1 VRGLNRLVKYGS
13 KYISF
18 EPEGNHTEGT
28 RTSWSSWGKSCMKY
42 VSWEQYRAQLHERRE
57 VAAQVWLDMNR
68 NRRMSI
74 WYALMA
80 WACTKAPREA
90 LVPLDVAIHYPAIQP
105 PQRVLDD
112 CLAALATHL
121 LKFAYPPR
129 VQDVDAIYQLACDY
143 AEAASRTQTC
153 RPLRQFIIYQILDYC
168 STEQRRSL
176 FRTFLTYNMPLS
188 SQTLLQF
195 AEKFTDEGEAL
206 IGLEILRSAVNAG
219 AEMSSYAV
227 QSSCVKILRT
237 RPEAGDW
244 IRMQSDLLSQILQM
258 GIKPN
263 TILWTCIMQNA
274 IDAGDYE
281 EAWRWYDMGVAD
293 GLKPSQITFSV
304 LLQMAKRGHAKDS
317 LDRIT
322 EEAAKEGVLPNDLW
336 LIFDVLHAIYLSE
349 RSKLVLGPE
358 RTFDAMLL
366 FYGQCCDLGPLRNM
380 GLRLE
385 AHLIDIERGH
395 DLPMPSSRVVGLM
408 LLGYLSQFGKHGD
421 PSVLV
426 PLYSRYRDLV
436 EANDPIIGPLG
447 STDYVSNAFVK
458 AFGMRSDG
466 LSHCTLVVKNM
477 LTRTTPV
484 LLASELSR
492 NVNPDQTGKPTVQ
505 TWNILLSSYIRH
517 RRTEAAEKIVSMMQT
532 RDIKPDACTWNNVI
546 AGYVKTQDVENVV
559 FASRKMRDTGVEYNE
574 FTIQALRR
582 LVDKTRYLKA
592 MEREPSTEEKPG
604 ISNSSDA
611 VGQEDVEVVDPKTM
625 ARSDTEMSDERG
637 SSLAIKNSSS
647 MRLGA
652 NANWQEHEMAQNDT
666 RTNQIKASPM
676 SPLEY
681 SWTSDDPN
689 PTLVLPERLRCSS
702 LYDSLPT
709 TEDPGAALELSAK
722 LGTPSTSNR
731 SIHPRE
737 ERAGTSSETTSAA
750 MVAKG
755 APKAIAPQTKP
766 RKQST
771 RPTFRRLDVPI
782 LVHHPNGPGWTPK
795 ERRLRK
801 AQERQALRE
810 SRAQRKARRLG
821 VDDACGDA
829 VEWVNGAGW
838 YEWKAES
845 EHQEGDW
852 FNYVKA

>member
-1 VRGLNRLVKYGS
+1 MRGLNRLVKIGS
-13 KYISF
+13 EFISLG
-18 EPEGNHTEGT
+18 PEDNHVEGT
-28 RTSWSSWGKSCMKY
+28 RTSWSSWGKSRMKY
-42 VSWEQYRAQLHERRE
+42 VSWEQYRAQLPERRQ

-68 NRRMSI
+68 NQRMSI
-74 WYALMA
+74 WYALMTR
-80 WACTKAPREA
+80 ACTKAPREA

-105 PQRVLDD
+105 PQWVLDD

-153 RPLRQFIIYQILDYC
+153 RPLRQFIIYQILDHC

-176 FRTFLTYNMPLS
+176 FRTFLMYNMPLS

-195 AEKFTDEGEAL
+195 AAKFTDEGEAL

-219 AEMSSYAV
+219 ADISSYAV

-263 TILWTCIMQNA
+263 VILWTCIMHNA

-304 LLQMAKRGHAKDS
+304 LLRMAKHGHAQGS

-322 EEAAKEGVLPNDLW
+322 EEATKEGVLSNDLW

-358 RTFDAMLL
+358 RTFDAMLC
-366 FYGQCCDLGPLRNM
+366 FYGQCCDLGPLRNL

-477 LTRTTPV
+477 LTRTAPA

-492 NVNPDQTGKPTVQ
+492 NVNPGQTGKPTVQ

-517 RRTEAAEKIVSMMQT
+517 RRTEAAEKIVSMMQA

-559 FASRKMRDTGVEYNE
+559 FASRKMRDTGIEYNE

-582 LVDKTRYLKA
+582 LIDKTRYLKA
-592 MEREPSTEEKPG
+592 MEREPSAEEEPG
-604 ISNSSDA
+604 ISNSPDA
-611 VGQEDVEVVDPKTM
+611 VGQGDVEVVDPTTM
-625 ARSDTEMSDERG
+625 ARSDTWMSEDRV
-637 SSLAIKNSSS
+637 SSPVIENPSS
-647 MRLGA
+647 MRFGA
-652 NANWQEHEMAQNDT
+652 NANWQEYEMAQKNTSTND
-666 RTNQIKASPM
+666 IKASSAPPPEH
-676 SPLEY
+676 S
-681 SWTSDDPN
+681 STSDDPN
-689 PTLVLPERLRCSS
+689 PTLVLPEKLRCSS
-702 LYDSLPT
+702 LYDSLQA
-709 TEDPGAALELSAK
+709 TEDPRAALELSAK
-722 LGTPSTSNR
+722 LGTPSTSDG
-731 SIHPRE
+731 SMGAVE
-737 ERAGTSSETTSAA
+737 ERAGTATHFTSATRFA
-750 MVAKG
+750 EEAPE
-755 APKAIAPQTKP
+755 APKAITRL
-766 RKQST
+766 RKRST
-771 RPTFRRLDVPI
+771 RPTFRKVDVPL
-782 LVHHPNGPGWTPK
+782 LVHNPDGPGWTAE
-795 ERRLRK
+795 ERRLHK
-801 AQERQALRE
+801 AQERQAPRE
-810 SRAQRKARRLG
+810 SRAQRKARRRG
-821 VDDACGDA
+821 VDDASGDA
-829 VEWVNGAGW
+829 VEWVNGVGW

-852 FNYVKA
+852 FNYVEA

>member
-1 VRGLNRLVKYGS
+1 VRGLNRLVRNGS
-13 KYISF
+13 KYITVES
-18 EPEGNHTEGT
+18 EGKNVDGT
-28 RTSWSSWGKSCMKY
+28 TISWSSWGKSRMKY
-42 VSWEQYRAQLHERRE
+42 VSWEQYRAQLHTRRE

-74 WYALMA
+74 WYALMT

-105 PQRVLDD
+105 PQRDLDD

-121 LKFAYPPR
+121 LKFAHPPR

-153 RPLRQFIIYQILDYC
+153 RPLRQFIIYQILDHC

-195 AEKFTDEGEAL
+195 AGKFTNEGEAL
-206 IGLEILRSAVNAG
+206 IGVEILRSAVNAG
-219 AEMSSYAV
+219 ADMSSYAI

-244 IRMQSDLLSQILQM
+244 IGMQSGLLSQILQM

-263 TILWTCIMQNA
+263 MILWTCIMHNA

-281 EAWRWYDMGVAD
+281 EAWRWYDMGIAD

-304 LLQMAKRGHAKDS
+304 LLHMAKQGYAKSS

-322 EEAAKEGVLPNDLW
+322 EEATKEGVLPTDLR
-336 LIFDVLHAIYLSE
+336 LIFDILHAIYMSE

-358 RTFDAMLL
+358 RTYDAMLC
-366 FYGQCCDLGPLRNM
+366 FYGQYCDLGPLRKL

-385 AHLIDIERGH
+385 PHLIEIVQGR
-395 DLPMPSSRVVGLM
+395 DLHLPSPRVVGLM

-421 PSVLV
+421 PNVLV

-447 STDYVSNAFVK
+447 STDHVSNAFVK

-477 LTRTTPV
+477 LTRTAPA

-492 NVNPDQTGKPTVQ
+492 NTKSGQTGKPTVQ

-517 RRTEAAEKIVSMMQT
+517 KYTEAAEKIVSMMQA

-546 AGYVKTQDVENVV
+546 TGYVKTQDVENVI
-559 FASRKMRDTGVEYNE
+559 FASRKMRDTGIEYNE

-582 LVDKTRYLKA
+582 LVDKTRYLAA
-592 MEREPSTEEKPG
+592 MDRERSAEEEPMVGS
-604 ISNSSDA
+604 SNSFDA
-611 VGQEDVEVVDPKTM
+611 VGQKDVKVVEPRTM
-625 ARSDTEMSDERG
+625 ARSGTWMSEDRD
-637 SSLAIKNSSS
+637 SSLAIEESSS
-647 MRLGA
+647 LRLGEDSR
-652 NANWQEHEMAQNDT
+652 WQEHDLAQPDT
-666 RTNQIKASPM
+666 GTDDTKAA
-676 SPLEY
+676 PLPPLVY
-681 SWTSDDPN
+681 LSTSEDSN
-689 PTLVLPERLRCSS
+689 PTVVLPEKLRCSS
-702 LYDSLPT
+702 LYGSMNYANKD
-709 TEDPGAALELSAK
+709 AK
-722 LGTPSTSNR
+722 AKTSKGNATATCFAEPI
-731 SIHPRE
+731 SKAPRQVPK
-737 ERAGTSSETTSAA
+737 RTSSVQS
-750 MVAKG
+750 
-755 APKAIAPQTKP
+755 KAD
-766 RKQST
+766 T
-771 RPTFRRLDVPI
+771 RWLD
-782 LVHHPNGPGWTPK
+782 
-795 ERRLRK
+795 
-801 AQERQALRE
+801 QEM
-810 SRAQRKARRLG
+810 AQRVGKI
-821 VDDACGDA
+821 
-829 VEWVNGAGW
+829 
-838 YEWKAES
+838 
-845 EHQEGDW
+845 
-852 FNYVKA
+852 